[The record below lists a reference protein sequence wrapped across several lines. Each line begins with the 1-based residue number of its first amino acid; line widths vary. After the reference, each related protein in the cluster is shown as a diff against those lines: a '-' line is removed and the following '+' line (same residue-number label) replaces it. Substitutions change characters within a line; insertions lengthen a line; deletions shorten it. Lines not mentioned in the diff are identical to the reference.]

1 MKLRLVSLIALIAA
15 LALSAGISAYVLAH
29 PRQRIV
35 LLSVKRF
42 AYSPN
47 EIVLRKGEAVV
58 LEVQSE
64 DVVHG
69 FNAPDLGVRTDVV
82 PGKLARVQLT
92 PQKAGRFGFHCD
104 IFCGTGH
111 EELVGTIVVTE

>member
-1 MKLRLVSLIALIAA
+1 MKIRFASLALIAVLILIA
-15 LALSAGISAYVLAH
+15 CISAYVAAR
-29 PRQRIV
+29 PQERVVR
-35 LLSVKRF
+35 LSVKRF

-47 EIVLRKGEAVV
+47 EIVLRKGVTVV

-82 PGKLARVQLT
+82 PGKIARVQLT
-92 PQKAGRFGFHCD
+92 PQKSGRFAFHCD

-111 EELVGTIVVTE
+111 EELSGTIVVTE

>member
-1 MKLRLVSLIALIAA
+1 MKTRFASLAAIIAA
-15 LALSAGISAYVLAH
+15 LAVIAGISAYVNAH
-29 PRQRIV
+29 PKEKVVR
-35 LLSVKRF
+35 LSVKRF

-47 EIVLRKGEAVV
+47 EIVLRKGETVV
-58 LEVQSE
+58 IEVESQ

-82 PGKLARVQLT
+82 PGKMTRVQLT
-92 PQKAGRFGFHCD
+92 PQKTGRFGFHCD